1 MKLKRVAE
9 DVERDLRE
17 DQQRIEQMVQIVQAQ
32 VTFQS
37 LPPPLALQ

>member
-37 LPPPLALQ
+37 PPLALQ